1 MDFGED
7 HLPTGYEFD
16 FVDPLSSEKI
26 CSICRNALRNPVQL
40 TSCGHRFCKICLESW
55 VERCWLRIF
64 AFLVTEA
71 LLLHVV
77 LFSLRRRKNVGIK
90 FLKKNNSVSF
100 RSSMHLSS
108 KLCTDRRISSL
119 IYTFQGTFKQLMS
132 IRSEAYSGKRRGE
145 LTNKQNWLSGTR

>member
-1 MDFGED
+1 MF
-7 HLPTGYEFD
+7 Y
-16 FVDPLSSEKI
+16 LSECLAES
-26 CSICRNALRNPVQL
+26 SAAYLMWSSLLQDLLRIVGRKVL
-40 TSCGHRFCKICLESW
+40 TSHI
-55 VERCWLRIF
+55 

-108 KLCTDRRISSL
+108 TCKLCTDRRISSL

-145 LTNKQNWLSGTR
+145 LTNKQN